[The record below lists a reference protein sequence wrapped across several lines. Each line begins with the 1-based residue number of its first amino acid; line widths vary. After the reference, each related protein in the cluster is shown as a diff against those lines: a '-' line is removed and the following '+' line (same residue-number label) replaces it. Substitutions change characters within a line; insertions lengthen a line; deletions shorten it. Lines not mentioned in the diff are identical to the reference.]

1 MPFISNYREAMQ
13 ILKEI
18 KTGKCPGPC
27 KTVWMRNLTYA
38 LKTKTNPLALTKT
51 QRRIMT
57 DTMTG
62 VRTGVRAGVSGKRA
76 INKHSKTLKQYK
88 NR

>member
-18 KTGKCPGPC
+18 KTGKCPGQC
-27 KTVWMRNLTYA
+27 KTVWMRNLQYA
-38 LKTKTNPLALTKT
+38 LKTHTNPLALTKT

-57 DTMTG
+57 DTM
-62 VRTGVRAGVSGKRA
+62 TGVRAGVSGKRA